1 VEILNLLLT
10 SGIFEEEIVLQ
21 RNEFLKVQNTID
33 NNIYFVKNGSLKVSV
48 FNDKQEQIIRFGYQG
63 DLISAIDSFITEK
76 PSEFAIQAIK
86 KTIVLA
92 AKKKKFTEFIYSSP
106 ETVQLYIQTMEGL
119 ILQQIEREKDLLL
132 DSPKD
137 RFERVFQRNPK
148 IFQLIPDKHI
158 ANYLRMSPETLS
170 RLKKS

>member
-1 VEILNLLLT
+1 
-10 SGIFEEEIVLQ
+10 
-21 RNEFLKVQNTID
+21 
-33 NNIYFVKNGSLKVSV
+33 
-48 FNDKQEQIIRFGYQG
+48 
-63 DLISAIDSFITEK
+63 
-76 PSEFAIQAIK
+76 
-86 KTIVLA
+86 
-92 AKKKKFTEFIYSSP
+92 
-106 ETVQLYIQTMEGL
+106 MEGL